1 MRLTKVEID
10 YYRSIEQAK
19 LSLPENGPLV
29 LFGPNNAGKSN
40 LISAIH
46 LFLGERWPA
55 THELCDSDF
64 YMRDKSNYPNAVIT
78 CSFDDTYYHRNSQD
92 YRRISLRLSD
102 DPSAS
107 MFFSEA
113 EAVHN
118 GGDGKLFINKDNRK
132 AIQSFLVNAERNTA
146 REFSYS
152 SQYSLLSKFS
162 HALHSSLC
170 SEQKKS
176 LNDAFES
183 ISGTFEGMD
192 TYKSFF
198 DCFRQVVS
206 DSVKGFSH
214 SLEVDFSAYDPNN
227 YASAL
232 RIVAIEG
239 ESKQSFDEFGTG
251 EQQILLMAFAKAYV
265 ETFSEGSL
273 VLIIEEPEAHLH
285 PLAQRWLKEYLY
297 SLCCDRMQV
306 IISTHSPDFIDADN
320 LEGLVRVT
328 KNEQGTTTVA
338 QISAAEMASI
348 CVSTGASP
356 KRTSEDNISLYYKAL
371 LSTDQIKGL
380 FAERVLIVE
389 GPTEALSLPVLF
401 SKIGH
406 SPAQNG
412 LEIVCANGKNRI
424 PALWR
429 FFSAYGIECHCLFDG
444 DRGKGEAKQ
453 NVAFNPIFD
462 VDVSNVVENASD
474 GYELIGESSAFFTE
488 DYESFM
494 RAKCTGYNSYERQAR
509 EAYDASGKPEIARI
523 AAMLI
528 PKDNIPSFFCSL
540 WNAAVGENPGDP
552 F

>member
-192 TYKSFF
+192 TYKSFSSPICIAGLAGGEVSF
-198 DCFRQVVS
+198 LSLASSDNSPDSAGSSGISLLGPAPMQPFRSCCFRYCGTPS
-206 DSVKGFSH
+206 RG
-214 SLEVDFSAYDPNN
+214 
-227 YASAL
+227 
-232 RIVAIEG
+232 RAIPG
-239 ESKQSFDEFGTG
+239 C
-251 EQQILLMAFAKAYV
+251 
-265 ETFSEGSL
+265 
-273 VLIIEEPEAHLH
+273 
-285 PLAQRWLKEYLY
+285 R
-297 SLCCDRMQV
+297 
-306 IISTHSPDFIDADN
+306 
-320 LEGLVRVT
+320 
-328 KNEQGTTTVA
+328 
-338 QISAAEMASI
+338 
-348 CVSTGASP
+348 
-356 KRTSEDNISLYYKAL
+356 
-371 LSTDQIKGL
+371 
-380 FAERVLIVE
+380 
-389 GPTEALSLPVLF
+389 
-401 SKIGH
+401 
-406 SPAQNG
+406 
-412 LEIVCANGKNRI
+412 
-424 PALWR
+424 
-429 FFSAYGIECHCLFDG
+429 
-444 DRGKGEAKQ
+444 
-453 NVAFNPIFD
+453 
-462 VDVSNVVENASD
+462 
-474 GYELIGESSAFFTE
+474 
-488 DYESFM
+488 
-494 RAKCTGYNSYERQAR
+494 
-509 EAYDASGKPEIARI
+509 KP
-523 AAMLI
+523 
-528 PKDNIPSFFCSL
+528 
-540 WNAAVGENPGDP
+540 
-552 F
+552 